1 MNKICTACSNQLSP
15 KKRKYLQCTNKTCK
29 NILHYQCDKEIMNP
43 IVAKTIQSY
52 YCSTCREGGDSI
64 VYKREHITRNRS
76 KSPTVVHIAESDDK
90 KDINL
95 GNVQDN
101 KVKSPLSQS
110 TPPLH
115 ASLADEL
122 SSTEISPLRNESS
135 ISLRSD
141 EDVGSVEQSR
151 KSSVENSPGGNR
163 KNISPGKE
171 EEKSLNEI
179 THSENGIIT
188 IPLLKLPH
196 TDKPSPAE
204 VSPKRNQNSVS
215 LGSDGDETFYDANN
229 ENQPTSPK
237 SSKDNSPKGDEVNVS
252 LRPVEDRSSIQNITL
267 DSTSKNKVSS
277 SRSKSVPPRLRGPE
291 ITNST
296 DIPNNKDRNAIEE
309 SPNTSSNKTED
320 IELDDCRHNRE
331 LIIQGKLMDAE
342 SELMRHREILN
353 GKKHECYRLERM
365 LNLKEAQLQLLKE
378 TLSTEI
384 DEKLRFKAQLSI
396 REHHIKILEN
406 NLDKRKEICP
416 TKTSSTQTEGEQ
428 EIKAI
433 NTMLK
438 HDIRLKDENIM
449 ELNNDIELL
458 INKNNQLK
466 DQIYAYEYR
475 DLRRGNKN
483 ESEYYEKILAN
494 KEEKINNLK
503 QKLDAINQIT
513 QEQTEDPILSQSPN
527 LHESLFQQ
535 NTSYR
540 DAAMNRTADST
551 NRTIHSSEGTAAVSS
566 GVNMSS
572 QTDHTL
578 NYGSRYETRSIADT
592 TGSSRNS
599 YSQRRG
605 SSSSR
610 NSTDTSRP
618 SQNSNNQRRGSSS
631 GDHTRERKEKEEK
644 LRKKKNIIVYG
655 MPETETNRQSMD
667 KFININRFLGNYN
680 FEKRDIYSLG
690 RIGDVTGSKP
700 RPLKIEFYD
709 IRTKTDIM
717 INAYKLRDHRQYN
730 IISIQHDLTR
740 QQLGDFFNL
749 KEEARMLNEQMNQN
763 SNYMYRVR
771 GSPDNWKIV
780 KIAKN

>member
-1 MNKICTACSNQLSP
+1 M
-15 KKRKYLQCTNKTCK
+15 
-29 NILHYQCDKEIMNP
+29 
-43 IVAKTIQSY
+43 
-52 YCSTCREGGDSI
+52 
-64 VYKREHITRNRS
+64 
-76 KSPTVVHIAESDDK
+76 
-90 KDINL
+90 
-95 GNVQDN
+95 
-101 KVKSPLSQS
+101 
-110 TPPLH
+110 
-115 ASLADEL
+115 
-122 SSTEISPLRNESS
+122 
-135 ISLRSD
+135 
-141 EDVGSVEQSR
+141 
-151 KSSVENSPGGNR
+151 
-163 KNISPGKE
+163 
-171 EEKSLNEI
+171 
-179 THSENGIIT
+179 
-188 IPLLKLPH
+188 
-196 TDKPSPAE
+196 
-204 VSPKRNQNSVS
+204 
-215 LGSDGDETFYDANN
+215 
-229 ENQPTSPK
+229 
-237 SSKDNSPKGDEVNVS
+237 
-252 LRPVEDRSSIQNITL
+252 
-267 DSTSKNKVSS
+267 
-277 SRSKSVPPRLRGPE
+277 
-291 ITNST
+291 
-296 DIPNNKDRNAIEE
+296 
-309 SPNTSSNKTED
+309 
-320 IELDDCRHNRE
+320 DDCRHNRE

-416 TKTSSTQTEGEQ
+416 TKTSSTQTEGEE

-667 KFININRFLGNYN
+667 KFININRFLGNYS

-740 QQLGDFFNL
+740 KQLGDFFNL